1 MTLLLT
7 PLVAAL
13 ALRTPSQPL
22 GHTPSVSRRG
32 FAASLGVAFVPASA
46 IAEEFVMSEEEKAR
60 VQRKME
66 LLRAKSGGA
75 PAPKPSVDAQ
85 TGMQMNQQFFENGI
99 RSDFNPEAAANLR
112 SRSFVENAKATLAS
126 QEELKKRDKKQKRED
141 MCEMLGRGC

>member
-1 MTLLLT
+1 MVVLT
-7 PLVAAL
+7 PLVVAL
-13 ALRTPSQPL
+13 TLRTPTLL

-46 IAEEFVMSEEEKAR
+46 IAEEFVMSAEEAAR

-75 PAPKPSVDAQ
+75 SAPPKPSIDAQ
-85 TGMQMNQQFFENGI
+85 TGMQMNQQFFESNM
-99 RSDFNPEAAANLR
+99 RSDYNPEAAAALR